1 MGGYAALL
9 LESRAPGTL
18 GGIVTLGTKFEW
30 TPEAAMRES
39 ARLDPAVLS
48 AKVPKFAETLAE
60 RHSRSGGWELLLQ
73 RTATLLQDL
82 GAAPPLTE
90 EALRRV
96 RVPVIVAVGSR
107 DDTVNAAEAER
118 VASLMQDAT
127 SVVLPDAPHPIERA
141 PIEHVTN
148 LVREVLGRAD

>member
-9 LESRAPGTL
+9 LESRAPGSL

-30 TPEAAMRES
+30 TPESAMRES

-60 RHSRSGGWELLLQ
+60 RHAGSGGWELLLQ

-82 GAAPPLTE
+82 GATPLLTE
-90 EALRRV
+90 DSLRRV

-107 DDTVNAAEAER
+107 DDTVNAAEAAR
-118 VASLMQDAT
+118 VASLMHDAT
-127 SVVLPDAPHPIERA
+127 SIGLPDAPHPIERVRM
-141 PIEHVTN
+141 EHVAN
-148 LVREVLGRAD
+148 LVREVLDRAG